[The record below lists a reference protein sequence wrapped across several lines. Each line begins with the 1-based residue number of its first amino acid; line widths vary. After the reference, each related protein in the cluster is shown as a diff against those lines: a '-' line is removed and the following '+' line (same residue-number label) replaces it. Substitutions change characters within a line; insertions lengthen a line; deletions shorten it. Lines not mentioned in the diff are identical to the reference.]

1 MPFSCLTV
9 WELTKSTT
17 AAGIAGALI
26 LFGKF
31 LGNFTNL
38 KDMIVSY
45 ILVGSCNYIPIEY
58 IGIAGHKPL
67 YSGIQ

>member
-31 LGNFTNL
+31 LGHFTNP
-38 KDMIVSY
+38 KDIIVSY